1 MIAKLEMIKPIKV
14 FVTPKVRA
22 KIGMAGI
29 IRPKPIA
36 TKKEIVVSTDTSR
49 GSPLNGEFNFKR
61 ATLQQHLVELKHAHG
76 YLEAVSLLEIAQRE
90 IQSQRL
96 GMPPR
101 KQLGMRS

>member
-36 TKKEIVVSTDTSR
+36 TRKEIVVSTDTSR

-61 ATLQQHLVELKHAHG
+61 AILLRHLGAPRHAHG
-76 YLEAVSLLEIAQRE
+76 YPAAVSL
-90 IQSQRL
+90 
-96 GMPPR
+96 
-101 KQLGMRS
+101 

>member
-36 TKKEIVVSTDTSR
+36 TRNEMVVSTDTSR

-61 ATLQQHLVELKHAHG
+61 AILLWHLGAPRHAHG
-76 YLEAVSLLEIAQRE
+76 YPAAVSL
-90 IQSQRL
+90 
-96 GMPPR
+96 
-101 KQLGMRS
+101 

>member
-36 TKKEIVVSTDTSR
+36 TRKEIVVSTDTSR

-61 ATLQQHLVELKHAHG
+61 VILRQHLGALMHAHG
-76 YLEAVSLLEIAQRE
+76 YLGAVSL
-90 IQSQRL
+90 
-96 GMPPR
+96 
-101 KQLGMRS
+101 

>member
-36 TKKEIVVSTDTSR
+36 TRNEIVVSTDTSR
-49 GSPLNGEFNFKR
+49 GSPLNGELITKNFLS
-61 ATLQQHLVELKHAHG
+61 A
-76 YLEAVSLLEIAQRE
+76 
-90 IQSQRL
+90 RL
-96 GMPPR
+96 N
-101 KQLGMRS
+101 S